1 MNFSLSEEQAL
12 IRDTLRQFVASEV
25 LPGAAEMD
33 RTCRFPS
40 AAVERLSELGLL
52 GMAIPEAYGGA
63 GLDSLTATVAVE
75 ELARGSASLAVTVS
89 VSNSVCAGPIVR
101 YGTEEQRRRYLPLL
115 ARGEILGGFS
125 LTEPDSGSDASHL
138 RARAV
143 RDGDSYV
150 LSGDKAWVTNVQ
162 VGRLFVVL
170 AVTDPAQGGRGI
182 TAFLVESGFP
192 GFSFGKVEDKMGL
205 RSSLTGSILLQD
217 CRVPAG
223 NRLGEE
229 GQGFKIAMATLD
241 GARIGIGAQAV
252 GIARACLEESVAY
265 ARQRQAFGK
274 PIGELQ
280 AIQFMLADMATAIEG
295 ARLLVRRAAWL
306 RDQGGVPYTREA
318 SMAKLFATE
327 MVNRVAYQAVQIHGA
342 YGYSRE
348 YPVERYFRDARVTTI
363 YEGTS
368 EILRLIIARKL
379 LESL

>member
-1 MNFSLSEEQAL
+1 MDFSLSEEQAL
-12 IRDTLRQFVASEV
+12 IRDTLCQFVAAEI
-25 LPGAAEMD
+25 LPAAAEMD
-33 RTCRFPS
+33 RECRFPS
-40 AAVERLSELGLL
+40 AAIDRLSEMGLL
-52 GMAIPEAYGGA
+52 GMTIPEAYGGA
-63 GLDSLTATVAVE
+63 GLDSLTVAVAIE

-89 VSNSVCAGPIVR
+89 VTNSVCADPIVR

-143 RDGDSYV
+143 RDGDFYV

-162 VGRLFVVL
+162 VGRLFVIL
-170 AVTDPAQGGRGI
+170 TVTDPAQGARGI
-182 TAFLVESGFP
+182 TAFLVESDSP
-192 GFSFGKVEDKMGL
+192 GFSFGKVEDKTGL

-241 GARIGIGAQAV
+241 GSRIGIGAQAV

-280 AIQFMLADMATAIEG
+280 AIQLMLADMNTAIEG
-295 ARLLVRRAAWL
+295 ARLLVHRAAWL
-306 RDQGGVPYTREA
+306 RDRGDVPYAREA

-348 YPVERYFRDARVTTI
+348 YPVERYSRDARVTTI

-368 EILRLIIARKL
+368 EIQRLVIARKL